1 MSLEFNPDDNFKIN
15 NILTSTANRK
25 ACISANG
32 DGTFIYVYVDEN
44 LPNKTHTLTNLK
56 YDELENL
63 PHIDKNTLEIMKPF
77 GV

>member
-15 NILTSTANRK
+15 NIITSTANRK

-56 YDELENL
+56 
-63 PHIDKNTLEIMKPF
+63 
-77 GV
+77 